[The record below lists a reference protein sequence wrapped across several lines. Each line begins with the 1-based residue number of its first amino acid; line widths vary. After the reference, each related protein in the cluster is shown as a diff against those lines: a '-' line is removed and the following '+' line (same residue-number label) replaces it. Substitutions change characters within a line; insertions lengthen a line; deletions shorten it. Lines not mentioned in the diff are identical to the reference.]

1 MAQPTGT
8 AKQKTGGT
16 RPTAQTEQ
24 TTNERSFN
32 FAGIRIYIGPDMLKK
47 GLRHNMGFRGGLPPE
62 IKAICRNCPAI
73 FTLIVSPAELAAAKK
88 SVVIR
93 GTPIDQAYQAAHK
106 YYMGGE

>member
-16 RPTAQTEQ
+16 RPTAQIGPTQSEL
-24 TTNERSFN
+24 SFN
-32 FAGIRIYIGPDMLKK
+32 FEGTRIYIGPDMLKK

-62 IKAICRNCPAI
+62 IKAICRNCPSVFKLMI
-73 FTLIVSPAELAAAKK
+73 SPADLGESKK
-88 SVVIR
+88 AVLIK
-93 GTPIDQAYQAAHK
+93 GTQLDQAYQAAHK